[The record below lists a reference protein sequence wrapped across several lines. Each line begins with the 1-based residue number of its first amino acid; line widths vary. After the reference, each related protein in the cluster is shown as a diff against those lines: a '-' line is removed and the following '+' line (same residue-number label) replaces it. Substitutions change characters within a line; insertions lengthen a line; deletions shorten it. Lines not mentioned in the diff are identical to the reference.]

1 MKDFFAVLTLI
12 TPEICLIAVQLYKY
26 KKLLFFVVSSILC
39 LTAVKT
45 SFDNIKRLRQLF
57 MTATIVL
64 ELQDIANSCQLPKE

>member
-1 MKDFFAVLTLI
+1 MSNSCPVI
-12 TPEICLIAVQLYKY
+12 
-26 KKLLFFVVSSILC
+26 C